1 MSYCLYRLDAP
12 GDAFQDGAFLGV
24 FATFDEALTA
34 RDDDTA
40 ALSAVTGVG
49 CGTRQDGG
57 LLACHQI
64 VGPGVAGPHT
74 AHPVITS
81 VEAGDGTAADQ
92 AELLGWLR
100 AIHQPA
106 GQSEGD

>member
-1 MSYCLYRLDAP
+1 VSYCLYRLDAP

-24 FATFDEALTA
+24 FDTFDEALTA

-40 ALSAVTGVG
+40 ALSAVISLV
-49 CGTRQDGG
+49 CGASQDDG

-81 VEAGDGTAADQ
+81 VEAAAADH

-100 AIHQPA
+100 AIHQPT
-106 GQSEGD
+106 GQSDGD